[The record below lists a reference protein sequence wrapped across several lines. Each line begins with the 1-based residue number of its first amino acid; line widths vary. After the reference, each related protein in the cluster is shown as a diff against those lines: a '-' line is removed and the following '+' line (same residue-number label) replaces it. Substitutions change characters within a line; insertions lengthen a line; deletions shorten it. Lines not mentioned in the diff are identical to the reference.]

1 MISLQEVAQSLDITK
16 QAVAVS
22 LKKALAKVW
31 KNLGVLYP
39 EISPFEKMLIM
50 GEFCNITTADDWPHF
65 FYGMPVEIRK
75 EVLEETKSENKTA
88 SQSRNIDKSALT
100 KMLKNKK

>member
-1 MISLQEVAQSLDITK
+1 MLVLKRKAGESIIVADNIEIKIIEVEEGRIKIGIDAPK
-16 QAVAVS
+16 EVS
-22 LKKALAKVW
+22 
-31 KNLGVLYP
+31 
-39 EISPFEKMLIM
+39 I
-50 GEFCNITTADDWPHF
+50 
-65 FYGMPVEIRK
+65 IRK